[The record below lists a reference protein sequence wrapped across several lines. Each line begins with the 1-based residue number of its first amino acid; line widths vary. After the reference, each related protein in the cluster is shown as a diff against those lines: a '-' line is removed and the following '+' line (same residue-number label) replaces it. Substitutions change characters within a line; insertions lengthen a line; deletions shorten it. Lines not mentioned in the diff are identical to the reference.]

1 MIKTKQDIADKFRDI
16 RKLLNDLV
24 DMCKHMYMR
33 EYDYRD
39 ITDLNK
45 MVDRK
50 LEWILNI
57 LIIWFDLK

>member
-24 DMCKHMYMR
+24 DMCKRMYMR